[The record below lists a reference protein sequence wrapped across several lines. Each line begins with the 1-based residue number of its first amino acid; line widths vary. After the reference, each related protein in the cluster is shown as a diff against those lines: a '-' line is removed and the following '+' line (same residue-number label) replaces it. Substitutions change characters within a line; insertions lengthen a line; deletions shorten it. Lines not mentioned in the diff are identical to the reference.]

1 MLAKARAIALLAALA
16 ALACPVLGGEETMFA
31 EARVL
36 CPVLLRVP
44 AQTRGVPLVVGLH
57 GKGGSADGFVPVWE
71 AFAHPRPVLVV
82 PEAPYPLL
90 LAGGR
95 MGWSW
100 DFPSKDPRLW
110 ARADPEVARYI
121 LAVAREIRTA
131 RGTGGTYLLAH
142 SQGVAYAFMA
152 MAEDPELVRGVIAF
166 AGILPEEML
175 SDQRLAAAAGRTR
188 VFLAHGRQ
196 DQAIGLESS
205 LKAKARLQRLGFD
218 VVLHEFDG
226 GHTLPPE
233 VLQEAQRWI
242 AATEK
247 PAPARS

>member
-1 MLAKARAIALLAALA
+1 
-16 ALACPVLGGEETMFA
+16 
-31 EARVL
+31 
-36 CPVLLRVP
+36 
-44 AQTRGVPLVVGLH
+44 
-57 GKGGSADGFVPVWE
+57 
-71 AFAHPRPVLVV
+71 
-82 PEAPYPLL
+82 
-90 LAGGR
+90 
-95 MGWSW
+95 
-100 DFPSKDPRLW
+100 
-110 ARADPEVARYI
+110 
-121 LAVAREIRTA
+121 
-131 RGTGGTYLLAH
+131 
-142 SQGVAYAFMA
+142 
-152 MAEDPELVRGVIAF
+152 
-166 AGILPEEML
+166 ML